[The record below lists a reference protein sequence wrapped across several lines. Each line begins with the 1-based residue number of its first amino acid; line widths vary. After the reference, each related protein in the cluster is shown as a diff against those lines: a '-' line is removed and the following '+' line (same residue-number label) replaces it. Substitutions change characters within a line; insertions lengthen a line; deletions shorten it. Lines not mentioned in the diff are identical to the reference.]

1 MTGLILKDIY
11 NLKKHSKVYLILLVF
26 YFFMGMANDN
36 SAMFG
41 SMLSIVAAMLPIT
54 AMAYDEKNNWD
65 RYALTMPLS
74 RKDMVLSRYI
84 LGLIFALVAFII
96 AMASSLLLNKD
107 SLLENI
113 AMNLGT
119 LGFVM
124 LLTAII
130 FPILFKFGVEKGR
143 ILMMIIFMAP
153 TGIILL
159 LSNYGIQLPDEK
171 TMKTFLYYSP
181 IAVIII
187 FILSLFIS
195 ISIYNKKEF

>member
-124 LLTAII
+124 LLMAII

-159 LSNYGIQLPDEK
+159 LSNYGVQLPDEK

>member
-124 LLTAII
+124 LLMAII